1 MLTGNNGKP
10 IRGELKLKGAIGTL
24 GNNKEPI
31 IAETQGNNQKGPI
44 GDPWR

>member
-10 IRGELKLKGAIGTL
+10 IRGELKHKGAIAETHL
-24 GNNKEPI
+24 KHKGNNRE
-31 IAETQGNNQKGPI
+31 GSI